1 MIQPVFSRALGILL
15 RPDVCI
21 PLLAL
26 VASGPLAIS
35 QAAGSPAPGDNPE
48 AKKAY
53 YLVVFNNPYAGKDAE
68 FNKYYDENHV
78 PEMLQTPNVVSS
90 QRFVAADV
98 DKLPKQEAPRKY
110 MVMYRIETDDIA
122 ATYNSFGPRPA
133 QGAKSAPGAG
143 QGAPPAGQGAPNAGQ
158 GGAGAAGQRA
168 PGAMASSP
176 VDNTTTF
183 SITYEV
189 LGPEIK
195 GAGPKNTGKGEM
207 KTYYFCARNSPLPGK
222 DKEFNEWYSKQH
234 GPEVA
239 ATPGIVSAQRYH
251 RSAVQRD
258 NAGQSPEYLI
268 MYKIVTDDLGSIFDD
283 IDKRAKNFPTDTTH
297 DASKSEH
304 FTYQA
309 LGPVIT
315 AESLKA
321 TAAKK

>member
-1 MIQPVFSRALGILL
+1 
-15 RPDVCI
+15 
-21 PLLAL
+21 
-26 VASGPLAIS
+26 
-35 QAAGSPAPGDNPE
+35 
-48 AKKAY
+48 
-53 YLVVFNNPYAGKDAE
+53 
-68 FNKYYDENHV
+68 
-78 PEMLQTPNVVSS
+78 
-90 QRFVAADV
+90 
-98 DKLPKQEAPRKY
+98 
-110 MVMYRIETDDIA
+110 
-122 ATYNSFGPRPA
+122 
-133 QGAKSAPGAG
+133 
-143 QGAPPAGQGAPNAGQ
+143 
-158 GGAGAAGQRA
+158 
-168 PGAMASSP
+168 MANSP

-207 KTYYFCARNSPLPGK
+207 KTYYFCARNSPSPGK
-222 DKEFNEWYSKQH
+222 DKEFNEWYNKQH

-268 MYKIVTDDLGSIFDD
+268 MYKIVTDNLGSIFDD
-283 IDKRAKNFPTDTTH
+283 IDKRAKSFPTDTTH

-321 TAAKK
+321 SAAKK

>member
-1 MIQPVFSRALGILL
+1 MIQPVIERALVPLL
-15 RPDVCI
+15 RPDVYL

-26 VASGPLAIS
+26 VVCGPLAFA
-35 QAAGSPAPGDNPE
+35 QATGGAAPAGNPE

-68 FNKYYDENHV
+68 FNKYYDEDHV
-78 PEMLQTPNVVSS
+78 PEMLRTPQVVSA
-90 QRFVAADV
+90 QRFVSADL
-98 DKLPKQEAPRKY
+98 DKLPKQESPRKY

-122 ATYNSFGPRPA
+122 AAYKGFGPRPA
-133 QGAKSAPGAG
+133 QGAKSGAG
-143 QGAPPAGQGAPNAGQ
+143 APAQGAPPTGQGAPNAGQ
-158 GGAGAAGQRA
+158 AGQ
-168 PGAMASSP
+168 GAMQVTP

-189 LGPEIK
+189 LGAEIA

-207 KTYYFCARNSPLPGK
+207 KTYYFCARNNPLPGK
-222 DKEFNEWYSKQH
+222 DKEFNDWYSKQH

-239 ATPGIVSAQRYH
+239 ATPGIVSAQRYL

-268 MYKIVTDDLGSIFDD
+268 MYEIVTDDLGSIFDD
-283 IDKRAKNFPTDTTH
+283 IDRRAKSFPTDTTH

-309 LGPVIT
+309 LGPVVTLEI
-315 AESLKA
+315 LKA
-321 TAAKK
+321 SAAKK